1 MHVDLSIQH
10 WMFISYSQI
19 WKTNKFQDGYM
30 KWNIKMVLLKDA
42 VRKIWTFD
50 ENAEL
55 LNVDQW
61 ISTTV

>member
-1 MHVDLSIQH
+1 
-10 WMFISYSQI
+10 
-19 WKTNKFQDGYM
+19 M
-30 KWNIKMVLLKDA
+30 KWNIKMVLCKDA